1 MRALIT
7 GGAGFIGSHLS
18 EGLLNRD
25 YQVSVID
32 NMSTGNLDNV
42 KSLIPNPRFELI
54 NASIPVSYTH
64 LTLPT
69 IYSV

>member
-42 KSLIPNPRFELI
+42 KSLNPNPRFELI
-54 NASIPVSYTH
+54 NASIHHESE
-64 LTLPT
+64 
-69 IYSV
+69 